1 MLKLK
6 KIVQISVFSHIK
18 GYLEQSNE
26 MTYCSAT
33 TKTQLK
39 YRYQSCIGTIYEWRN
54 PEESKRP
61 AYTQGQSELTYT
73 KQRKDGAYTIF
84 QLGKVCKHK
93 KLNAY
98 PLGTILEALCLIF
111 NLNQKLR
118 FATPIF
124 L

>member
-1 MLKLK
+1 VLK
-6 KIVQISVFSHIK
+6 ISNFFLSNLYFQHIK

-26 MTYCSAT
+26 ITYCSAT

-39 YRYQSCIGTIYEWRN
+39 YRYQSCIGTIYEWRH

-98 PLGTILEALCLIF
+98 PLGTILNAI
-111 NLNQKLR
+111 NLLK
-118 FATPIF
+118 
-124 L
+124 